1 MQRILILLMRK
12 LPYFLSKT
20 RHLEASECTFHCSSY
35 RGLCL
40 ALVFRGPVQLL
51 DTTIVKAT
59 YIVARL
65 KVLCLS

>member
-35 RGLCL
+35 WGLCL
-40 ALVFRGPVQLL
+40 ALVFGAFELAA
-51 DTTIVKAT
+51 IHF
-59 YIVARL
+59 
-65 KVLCLS
+65 CLSVIIDE